1 MKKIFI
7 ALVMFCC
14 ACSSKAQ
21 QQSEAMDLWTQ
32 AAGVVMRNFPTTDSL
47 EYVVDLLSQAIDKDP
62 SNTQIYLD
70 KVKFLGKLGEYDE
83 ALNTL
88 SIVADKDPNSSM
100 VPFLQ
105 GVIMENKGDSLAA
118 QSYYAKS
125 LVLYDKKNGNS
136 SNVYDQLG
144 RATIQ
149 LMLYQPVDL
158 NIQKMDIPDNEP
170 MELIQYHVSRLEN
183 FDRQEFL
190 SSVF

>member
-1 MKKIFI
+1 
-7 ALVMFCC
+7 
-14 ACSSKAQ
+14 
-21 QQSEAMDLWTQ
+21 
-32 AAGVVMRNFPTTDSL
+32 MRNFPTTDSL